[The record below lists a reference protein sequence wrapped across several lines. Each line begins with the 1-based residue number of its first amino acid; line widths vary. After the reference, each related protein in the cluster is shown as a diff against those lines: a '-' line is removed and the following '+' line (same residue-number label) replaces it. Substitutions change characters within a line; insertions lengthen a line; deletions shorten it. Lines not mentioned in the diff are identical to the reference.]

1 MNGNMSYLL
10 DFKEFNG
17 GYVTFGGGVNGGR
30 ITGKGTI
37 KTDNLDFKDVYF
49 VKELKF
55 NFYSVSQIYTWVF
68 FLETKDETTGI
79 LKKFITKIKNLVDK
93 KVMIIRCD
101 NETEFKNSVMNDFCA
116 MKADFKLPT
125 TFWTEAVNTAS
136 YVQNRALVVKPH
148 NKTLYELFRGRIPA
162 LSFMR
167 PFGCHVTIL
176 NTLDHLSKFDG
187 KADEGFFVGYS
198 MNSTKDSIGAG
209 QSSMKTGSTQD
220 YIFMPL
226 WKDGSP
232 LFYSSPKISDDVGSP
247 PSGDVRKKHDEVS
260 DKESGA
266 LNKLNSSFENLN
278 TEYPDDPKMPG
289 LETIKLMMLLKKRP
303 TRVAKALSDP
313 AWVEEMQEELLQFK
327 LQKMDIKSTFLYG
340 RIKEEVYVCQPLG
353 FEDLDHPEQVY
364 KVVKALY
371 GLYQAPR
378 AWYETLAKYLLGNGF
393 HKGQIDQTLFIK
405 RQKGLQVKQKEDRIF
420 ISQDKY
426 VAEVLRKFNLSDVK
440 YASTPVDM
448 EKTLVKDVDGDDVD
462 VHLYRSMIES
472 LMYLIASRLDIMYA
486 VCVCARF
493 QVIPKVSHLYA
504 VKRIFRYLKGHPKLG
519 LWYPRDSL
527 FELVAYTDSDHAGA
541 SLDRKSTTRGC
552 QFLGS
557 RLIS

>member
-1 MNGNMSYLL
+1 ML
-10 DFKEFNG
+10 
-17 GYVTFGGGVNGGR
+17 
-30 ITGKGTI
+30 
-37 KTDNLDFKDVYF
+37 
-49 VKELKF
+49 
-55 NFYSVSQIYTWVF
+55 
-68 FLETKDETTGI
+68 
-79 LKKFITKIKNLVDK
+79 
-93 KVMIIRCD
+93 
-101 NETEFKNSVMNDFCA
+101 
-116 MKADFKLPT
+116 ADFKLPT

-148 NKTLYELFRGRIPA
+148 NKTLYELFRGRIHA

-167 PFGCHVTIL
+167 PFVCHVTIL

-187 KADEGFFVGYS
+187 KADEGFFVRYS

-209 QSSMKTGSTQD
+209 QSSMKAGSTQD

-232 LFYSSPKISDDVGSP
+232 LFDSSPKISDDVGSP
-247 PSGDVRKKHDEVS
+247 PSGDVGKKHDEVS

-278 TEYPDDPKMPG
+278 TEYPDDPKMP
-289 LETIKLMMLLKKRP
+289 
-303 TRVAKALSDP
+303 VY
-313 AWVEEMQEELLQFK
+313 Q
-327 LQKMDIKSTFLYG
+327 MDIKSTFLYG

-527 FELVAYTDSDHAGA
+527 FELVAYTDSDYAGA

-557 RLIS
+557 RLISWQCKKQTVVATSTTEAEYVAAASCCGQVP